1 LTLGERHRYLSLQ
14 KDPKKNR
21 IQDTRTLPETQG
33 LAGGSGI
40 LDRIVQT
47 KKQEVEALLPYEG
60 KLRSMAGYAPPAR
73 DLGEALRKG
82 AEVALMAEVK
92 RRSPGAG
99 PIWPD
104 LVPAEVARAYERA
117 GAAAISVLTDAEYF
131 GGFLDDLKEVRS
143 AVGLPV
149 FRKDFV
155 LHRIQLLEARAAGA
169 DGVLLIARI
178 LSDQALSSLVG
189 EALSLGLTP
198 MVEVHGR
205 EELERALGSGSR
217 LIGVNNRNLQTFRTS
232 LDVTLGLLPTIPADV
247 AVVSESGIR
256 TRAEVDRLGA
266 AGVHGILV
274 GESLLRARDPEK
286 AAGELVGRPRVARR
300 DA

>member
-1 LTLGERHRYLSLQ
+1 LTLGEGHRYLSLQ

-33 LAGGSGI
+33 SQGGSGI

-47 KKQEVEALLPYEG
+47 KKREVESLLPHVEEI
-60 KLRSMAGYAPPAR
+60 RSLAGDAPQAR
-73 DLGEALRKG
+73 DMGEALRKG
-82 AEVALMAEVK
+82 TEVALMAEVK

-104 LVPAEVARAYERA
+104 LIPSEVARAYERA

-131 GGFLDDLKEVRS
+131 GGSLEDLREVRS

-169 DGVLLIARI
+169 DGILLIARI
-178 LSDQALSSLVG
+178 LSDQELSSLVG
-189 EALSLGLTP
+189 EALGLGLTP
-198 MVEVHGR
+198 MVEVHGL
-205 EELERALGSGSR
+205 EELERALASGSR
-217 LIGVNNRNLQTFRTS
+217 LVGVNNRNLQTFNTS
-232 LDVTLGLLPTIPADV
+232 LDVTLDLLPAIPAHV

-266 AGVHGILV
+266 EGVHGILV

-286 AAGELVGRPRVARR
+286 AAAELVGCPRVARPN
-300 DA
+300 A